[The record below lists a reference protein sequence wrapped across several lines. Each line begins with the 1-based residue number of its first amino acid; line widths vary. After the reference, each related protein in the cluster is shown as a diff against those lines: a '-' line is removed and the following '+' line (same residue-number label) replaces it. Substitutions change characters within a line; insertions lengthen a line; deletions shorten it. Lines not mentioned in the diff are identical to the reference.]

1 MWHRH
6 THTQMWIHKPY
17 LVPFST
23 LPLSHIQLHLTGT
36 ECLQLD
42 HKIISWGMHK
52 AAWKSVEHYR
62 HLLVCIKM
70 ERTTCA
76 ENSRSYCEIMNLVF
90 LFSSSQKKMRILL
103 EQEWSYSRI
112 LPEGKRLALKHA
124 CLGTTKSIYLSHFT
138 VTQNQFGNHTS
149 KRPLPSPCSVTQ
161 RIYLIHHWNHCK
173 DTTYLAG
180 SHFYPSALF
189 QVC

>member
-76 ENSRSYCEIMNLVF
+76 ENARSYCEIMNLVF
-90 LFSSSQKKMRILL
+90 LFSSSQKNENTIGARVKLFTYSSWREKVSFKTCMLRNNEVYISKSLHCHSESVWQSYKQKTFAFPLL
-103 EQEWSYSRI
+103 CYS
-112 LPEGKRLALKHA
+112 
-124 CLGTTKSIYLSHFT
+124 
-138 VTQNQFGNHTS
+138 
-149 KRPLPSPCSVTQ
+149 
-161 RIYLIHHWNHCK
+161 
-173 DTTYLAG
+173 TYLPNPPLK
-180 SHFYPSALF
+180 SL
-189 QVC
+189 